1 MLFYGVSGSGKKS
14 LVFAFIN
21 SLLITHYNIDIT
33 DIKISS
39 KDVNVRQ
46 IKNMKYSN
54 IQRQS
59 III

>member
-21 SLLITHYNIDIT
+21 SLLIAHYNIDIN

-39 KDVNVRQ
+39 KYANKTN
-46 IKNMKYSN
+46 KNMKYSN